1 MRLVAAPVSVRNEA
15 VQLFKG
21 VPMPTIRFNG
31 KTYNSLEEMPA
42 NERQAFEHLSNLFVD
57 KNGNGIPDFLEG
69 DMVKN
74 VLTAFTSNV
83 NFNGQTYNN
92 VNELPPEVREKV
104 QRAMDKLAQMGMV
117 QPGQPM
123 IMQAPA
129 PQIEQTPLRSSEPMI
144 SRNYSPA
151 IEEDSGSGL
160 KWIFLGAALLVCAV
174 VGLAAAYLL
183 LSR

>member
-1 MRLVAAPVSVRNEA
+1 
-15 VQLFKG
+15 
-21 VPMPTIRFNG
+21 MPTIRFNG
-31 KTYNSLEEMPA
+31 KTYNSVEEMPA

-74 VLTAFTSNV
+74 VMTAFTSNV

-92 VNELPPEVREKV
+92 LNELPPEVREKV
-104 QRAMDKLAQMGMV
+104 QRAMDKLAQMGMA

-123 IMQAPA
+123 IAQTPA
-129 PQIEQTPLRSSEPMI
+129 PQIDQTPIRSSEPMV
-144 SRNYSPA
+144 SQEYSPT
-151 IEEDSGSGL
+151 IQEDNGSNL
-160 KWIFLGAALLVCAV
+160 KWIFIGVALVVCVMVGA
-174 VGLAAAYLL
+174 AAAYLL